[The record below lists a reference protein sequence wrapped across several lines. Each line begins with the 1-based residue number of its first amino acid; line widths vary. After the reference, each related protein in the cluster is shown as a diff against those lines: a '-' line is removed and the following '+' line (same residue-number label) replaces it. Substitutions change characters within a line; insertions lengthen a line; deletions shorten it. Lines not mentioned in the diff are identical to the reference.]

1 MLTESRLGVA
11 LEEKAREIL
20 GDVVPVDV
28 RTCNEAP
35 VHAQFRVLTGKILV
49 LRDTDAFARA
59 VEYVV
64 PHYLDMEPLRR
75 RAVQDVV
82 SGRSGA

>member
-1 MLTESRLGVA
+1 

-28 RTCNEAP
+28 RTYNEAP
-35 VHAQFRVLTGKILV
+35 LHAQFRVLTGKVLV
-49 LRDTDAFARA
+49 IRDADAFARV

-64 PHYLDMEPLRR
+64 PRYLDMEPLRR

-82 SGRSGA
+82 SAGSGA